1 MGNVTSVVIVG
12 GGPGGYEAALVGRQ
26 LGADVTLIDSAGIG
40 GSAVLTDCVPSK
52 ALITTA
58 NVIRAAA
65 DSAELGVLID
75 GQAPHRNL
83 VGVDLTAVNHRIK
96 YLAAAQSIDIQAR
109 LESDGITI
117 VRAHGRL
124 DGHTRV
130 IAEYLEGGEQSFDAD
145 VVLLATGAR
154 PRILESAE
162 PDGERILNWEQIYDL
177 TEVPESLIV
186 VGSGVTGAEFAGA
199 FQALGSHVTLVSSR
213 DRVLPGD
220 DPYAAKVVEDVYS
233 SMGMHL
239 LPRARAV
246 SATRTSAG
254 AIVTLDDGRTIE
266 GTHVLMAVGSLPN
279 TERLNLEGAGVE
291 VDDRGFIKVDR
302 VSRTSRRGVYAAG
315 DCTGL
320 LMLASVA
327 AMQGRIAMWHA
338 LGDAVQPIEL
348 GHVSRTIFTNPEI
361 ATVGLTQH
369 DLEDGS
375 FRGDLVMVDLH
386 PNARAKMEG
395 LQHGFVKLYCRRGSR
410 IIAGAVI
417 ASPHASELIHP
428 LTIAVEQRLTADQ
441 LASTFTVYPSLSG
454 TIAEAARRLHV
465 AAE

>member
-213 DRVLPGD
+213 DRVLPGE
-220 DPYAAKVVEDVYS
+220 DPDAAKVVEDVYS

-348 GHVSRTIFTNPEI
+348 GHVSRTVFTSPEI

>member
-1 MGNVTSVVIVG
+1 
-12 GGPGGYEAALVGRQ
+12 
-26 LGADVTLIDSAGIG
+26 
-40 GSAVLTDCVPSK
+40 
-52 ALITTA
+52 
-58 NVIRAAA
+58 VIRAAA

-213 DRVLPGD
+213 DRVLPGE
-220 DPYAAKVVEDVYS
+220 DPDAAKVVEDVYS

-348 GHVSRTIFTNPEI
+348 GHVSRTVFTNPEI